1 MLATIAELTWMA
13 QPFEFIQ
20 VTINSLGIWW
30 QGGWRWLGV
39 RRGRGFALM
48 MTRPGWLPIG
58 PGSSPA
64 TGQQQ
69 GARPKF

>member
-1 MLATIAELTWMA
+1 MLATIAAQAWMA

-20 VTINSLGIWW
+20 VTINSLGIGW
-30 QGGWRWLGV
+30 QGGWRWFGV
-39 RRGRGFALM
+39 RLGGGFALM
-48 MTRPGWLPIG
+48 MARPGWLPIG

-69 GARPKF
+69 GTSADF

>member
-1 MLATIAELTWMA
+1 MLATIAAQAWLA

-30 QGGWRWLGV
+30 QGGLRWLGV

-48 MTRPGWLPIG
+48 MARPGWLPIG

-64 TGQQQ
+64 TGQ
-69 GARPKF
+69 

>member
-1 MLATIAELTWMA
+1 MLATIAAQAWMA

-20 VTINSLGIWW
+20 VTINSLGIGW
-30 QGGWRWLGV
+30 QGSWRWLGV
-39 RRGRGFALM
+39 RRGNGFALM
-48 MTRPGWLPIG
+48 MARPGWFAIG

-69 GARPKF
+69 GTSADF